1 MDWEMGLRGK
11 GEVTFLAH
19 VPLALLQ
26 VTLLAFSSSNF
37 PLFSSPSAP
46 PPGGQ
51 LCRTRKKSRASFY
64 TSFGNYISLGLP
76 TCPVSIAITQSTQ

>member
-46 PPGGQ
+46 LQEGSSAELG
-51 LCRTRKKSRASFY
+51 RKAELLSTPHS
-64 TSFGNYISLGLP
+64 
-76 TCPVSIAITQSTQ
+76 AITSALGSPPAQFP